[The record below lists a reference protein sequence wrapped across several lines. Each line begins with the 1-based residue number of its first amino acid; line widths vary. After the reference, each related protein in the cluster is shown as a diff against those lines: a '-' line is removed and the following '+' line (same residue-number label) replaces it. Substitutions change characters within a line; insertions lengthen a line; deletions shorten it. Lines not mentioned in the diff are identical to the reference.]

1 MNDIIYMDNAA
12 TTRVYPE
19 VVEAMEPYWRE
30 YYGNPASIY
39 QFSQKNQIALSKSRE
54 LIGNSIHAANANEI
68 YFTGGGSE
76 GNNWILKG
84 IAFALKEKGNHIITS
99 KIEHHSVLYVCHFL
113 EKIGYEVTYLDVD
126 ENGLVSLD
134 QLVEAIRP
142 TTILISIMAANNEV
156 GTLEPIARIG
166 AIAKAHGV
174 LFHTDAVQA
183 YMHIPIDVQEMGIDL
198 LSASAHKFHGPKG
211 AGFVYIR
218 NGISIESLVH
228 GGGQERSKRAGTHNV
243 PAIVGM
249 AKAAELVYANMEE
262 NCQKEQELRDYL
274 LERITSEISGVKVYG
289 DRINRLSNN
298 VNVSFQGIDREML
311 LILLDQ
317 KHIAASGGS
326 ACTADS
332 LKPSHVLQAMGVPE
346 NSINGTLRLTVSIDN
361 TKKEMDYVVDN
372 LVTIVDNLRK
382 HCL

>member
-1 MNDIIYMDNAA
+1 M
-12 TTRVYPE
+12 
-19 VVEAMEPYWRE
+19 
-30 YYGNPASIY
+30 
-39 QFSQKNQIALSKSRE
+39 
-54 LIGNSIHAANANEI
+54 
-68 YFTGGGSE
+68 
-76 GNNWILKG
+76 
-84 IAFALKEKGNHIITS
+84 
-99 KIEHHSVLYVCHFL
+99 LYVCHFL

-183 YMHIPIDVQEMGIDL
+183 YTHIPIDVQEMGIDL

-218 NGISIESLVH
+218 NGILIESLVH

-249 AKAAELVYANMEE
+249 AKAAKLAYANMEE

-274 LERITSEISGVKVYG
+274 LERITSEISGVKVNG

-346 NSINGTLRLTVSIDN
+346 DSINGTLRLTVSIDN